1 MKVFIALISG
11 VLLSS
16 AAIAQHEHGA
26 STAGGNEAASEPA
39 TERSSGQ
46 TTNAPAN
53 AEAEGAERVICRRV
67 DRSESRLARQRV
79 CMTAGQW
86 REHNRND

>member
-1 MKVFIALISG
+1 MKVFVALISG

-26 STAGGNEAASEPA
+26 STGGGNETASEPA
-39 TERSSGQ
+39 TERSTGQ
-46 TTNAPAN
+46 SNAPAS
-53 AEAEGAERVICRRV
+53 AEADGADRVICRRV
-67 DRSESRLARQRV
+67 DRSESRLARHRV
-79 CMTAGQW
+79 CMTAAQW